1 MPVTCRYNP
10 DPSGYIPGL
19 SSFDI
24 SNAFKLEG
32 QLKLARTRQKALI
45 LRGQTAKS
53 RLKVKRQ
60 LHDVNCDEALSRFEE
75 YERKLDNVEG
85 VIESYDLGS
94 RTLAQE
100 IDNLQDDEHL
110 NRELQALKSR
120 IKNTGTVQAV
130 ATA

>member
-1 MPVTCRYNP
+1 V
-10 DPSGYIPGL
+10 
-19 SSFDI
+19 
-24 SNAFKLEG
+24 
-32 QLKLARTRQKALI
+32 
-45 LRGQTAKS
+45 KS

-85 VIESYDLGS
+85 VIESYDLGC